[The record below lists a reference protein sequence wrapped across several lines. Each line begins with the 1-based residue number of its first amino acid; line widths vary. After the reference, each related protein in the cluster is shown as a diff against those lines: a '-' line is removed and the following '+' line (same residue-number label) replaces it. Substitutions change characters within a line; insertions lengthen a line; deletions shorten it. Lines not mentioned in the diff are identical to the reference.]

1 MVAGEQTKTVRRG
14 PPHVGNGSGGRLD
27 AEERAHSRV
36 SKAAPE
42 RVLLWI
48 WGRGELAK
56 EIGWTS

>member
-1 MVAGEQTKTVRRG
+1 MLGTAVEVGLTPKSGHTAG
-14 PPHVGNGSGGRLD
+14 
-27 AEERAHSRV
+27 V
-36 SKAAPE
+36 STAASE

>member
-1 MVAGEQTKTVRRG
+1 MLGTAVEVGLMLKSGHTAG
-14 PPHVGNGSGGRLD
+14 
-27 AEERAHSRV
+27 V
-36 SKAAPE
+36 STAAPE

>member
-1 MVAGEQTKTVRRG
+1 MLGTTVEVGLTPNSGHTAG
-14 PPHVGNGSGGRLD
+14 
-27 AEERAHSRV
+27 V
-36 SKAAPE
+36 STAVPE

>member
-1 MVAGEQTKTVRRG
+1 MLGTAVE
-14 PPHVGNGSGGRLD
+14 VGLTPKSGHT
-27 AEERAHSRV
+27 AEV
-36 SKAAPE
+36 STATLE

>member
-1 MVAGEQTKTVRRG
+1 MAVE
-14 PPHVGNGSGGRLD
+14 VGLTPK
-27 AEERAHSRV
+27 SRHTTGV
-36 SKAAPE
+36 STTAPE